1 MEDIKVTYD
10 FLTSPGQLGEMIRN
24 YDWASTSLGP
34 IAEWPQ
40 SLKTTISLML
50 NTNNPTWLGW
60 GPDNIFF
67 YNDAYIEVL
76 GKEKHKWALGKPTSI
91 VWEEIWHLI
100 KHLSDMVFQEG
111 KSSNIDDMHLFMRRG
126 DFLEEVFYSF
136 SYSPVINEQGK
147 VGGLF
152 CPNFETTSKILNAR
166 RNRTLAQLAEKSLIN
181 KTIEAALASAAHTL
195 GENKEDI
202 PFAMLYILDQQSNR
216 TEIIKHI
223 GTDDLVEEI
232 FPHFIEHND
241 NTSPYA
247 ALLSEIIT
255 TGKGKVIQL
264 NNPELF
270 PRGLADQVVKQAV
283 AIPFSM
289 TGNKA
294 AGIMVCGVNPTR
306 RLDDEYYTFYEMA
319 AGQISAA
326 IQNVNALE
334 NERKRAEELAEID
347 KAKTAFFSNISHEF
361 RTPLTLMLG
370 PLEELLQNDS
380 LDNREKDIIDT
391 THRNAIRLLRLV
403 NTLLDFSLMESG
415 RLRAKFVPTDISLL
429 TKNLTASFNSITQK
443 AGLEFIVNIQS
454 LTRDVYID
462 REMWEKIVFNLLS
475 NAFKYTLRGTITISV
490 TQDNNNVVLT
500 VKDTGMGIP
509 KKELANM
516 FTRFHRIQNTTGR
529 SFEGS
534 GIGLSMIKELIH
546 QHGGEITVDS
556 AEGQGSTF
564 TVIIPF
570 GKDHLPEAQ
579 IFEESID
586 NETFLSDAYLKEAET
601 MLNKE
606 DNIEVDAET
615 IGKKQDVVLIVDDN
629 ADMRKHLK
637 AIIEKEYR
645 VITAINGKDALEKI
659 QQIRPTLILSDIMM
673 PVMDGVELLKTV
685 KENRETASIP
695 VILLTARAGE
705 ESKIAGYETGADD
718 YLVKP
723 FSAKELVAR
732 IHSQIKITNTRDHA
746 RRQLQNLFM
755 QAPVAICILKGKDF
769 VVEMANDNILE
780 MWGKPAAVMMN
791 RPLLEG
797 LPEAAEQGY
806 GNLLEKVYTTG
817 RIHIDEEAP
826 FYKIENGIARQ
837 IYVKFVYQ
845 PFYEET
851 GEISGIMVLANDIT
865 LQVEARKKVEESE
878 TKFRNLIHQAHMPIV
893 ILKGRDM
900 VFDFVNDAYLKL
912 HNKKR
917 EDLLGIKLTEALPI
931 LKSTAIIENLKK
943 VMANGVTQVFSEVP
957 VDMTKNGI
965 TETRYFTSVYQPL
978 IENDTITGIIS
989 IVNEVTQQYLA
1000 KKIQKQNEKDLK
1012 TILETMPQMA
1022 YRINAEGRPVYHSE
1036 KFYKY
1041 TGLTKKNANDNGWRS
1056 IIHPDMTERIYKIW
1070 AHSMKTGEE
1079 FDQAFL
1085 IKRASDGMYR
1095 WHLSRAVALRNN
1107 KGEITQWIGT
1117 LTDIHEQKVFEEEL
1131 EAMVNN
1137 RTEELNESNLLLEQK
1152 NAELEITNKEL
1163 ESFNYIASHDLQE
1176 PLRKIQTFISFIKD
1190 RDMSPEEAQGYINKI
1205 HASAGRMTQLIKDV
1219 LIYSRLTSE
1228 QQFTKVDLNEILEIV
1243 LADYEL
1249 FINEKDGK
1257 VVKDKLPVITAIP
1270 LQMEQ
1275 LFSNLIS
1282 NSLKYSDK
1290 TPVITITYKK
1300 NDDDGTITITFS
1312 DNGIGFEEKYSEQI
1326 FKLFQ
1331 RLHGKNDYAGTGIGL
1346 SICKKIV
1353 ELHKGSISAE
1363 SIPGKGA
1370 IFNIILPV
1378 EHFFTN

>member
-1 MEDIKVTYD
+1 MEELKTTSD
-10 FLTSPGQLGEMIRN
+10 FLTSPGELGEMIRN

-34 IAEWPQ
+34 ISAWPQ
-40 SLKTTISLML
+40 SLKTTLSLML
-50 NTNNPTWLGW
+50 NSNNPTWLGW

-76 GKEKHKWALGKPTSI
+76 GKEKHKWVLGKPTHI
-91 VWEEIWHLI
+91 VWEEVWDSCGP
-100 KHLSDMVFQEG
+100 LSDLVYQEG
-111 KSSNIDDMHLFMRRG
+111 IASNVGDMQFFMRRG
-126 DFLEEVFYSF
+126 DFLEETFYSF
-136 SYSPVINEQGK
+136 SYSPIFDEQGK
-147 VGGLF
+147 VTGLF

-166 RNRTLAQLAEKSLIN
+166 RNKTLAQLAEKSLID
-181 KTIEAALASAAHTL
+181 KTIETALASAARTL

-202 PFAMLYILDQQSNR
+202 PFAILYILDKKGNKA
-216 TEIIKHI
+216 EIIKYVGANESI
-223 GTDDLVEEI
+223 EKI
-232 FPHFIEHND
+232 FPHTVELND
-241 NTSPYA
+241 NKSPHA
-247 ALLSEIIT
+247 TLLAEIIN

-264 NNPELF
+264 KNPELF
-270 PRGLADQVVKQAV
+270 PRGQANQPVRQAV
-283 AIPFSM
+283 AVPFSM

-306 RLDDEYYTFYEMA
+306 KLDAEYYTFFEMA

-326 IQNVNALE
+326 IQNVNAIE
-334 NERKRAEELAEID
+334 NERKRAEELAQID

-370 PLEELLQNDS
+370 PLEELLQK
-380 LDNREKDIIDT
+380 DNLSPKDKDTIDT
-391 THRNAIRLLRLV
+391 THRNAVRLLRLV

-415 RLRAKFVPTDISLL
+415 RLRAKFVPTDISQL
-429 TKNLTASFNSITQK
+429 TKNLTASFDSITKK
-443 AGLEFIVNIQS
+443 AGLEFVVNIQQ
-454 LTRDVYID
+454 LTQKAYVD
-462 REMWEKIVFNLLS
+462 REMWEKIVFNLIS
-475 NAFKYTLRGTITISV
+475 NAFKYTLKGTITISV
-490 TQDNNNVVLT
+490 TQDNNNVILT

-509 KKELANM
+509 QKEMANM
-516 FTRFHRIQNTTGR
+516 FTRFHRIQNTMGR

-556 AEGQGSTF
+556 TEGIGSTF
-564 TVIIPF
+564 TVTIPF
-570 GKDHLPEAQ
+570 GKDHLNQAQ
-579 IFEESID
+579 VFEESID
-586 NETFLSDAYLKEAET
+586 NETFLSDAYVKEAET
-601 MLNKE
+601 MLHKE
-606 DNIEVDAET
+606 DSINVDAET
-615 IGKKQDVVLIVDDN
+615 IDKTQETILIVDDN
-629 ADMRKHLK
+629 ADMRKHLR

-645 VITAINGKDALEKI
+645 VITAINGKDALDKI
-659 QQIRPTLILSDIMM
+659 QQTRPTLILSDIMM

-685 KENRETASIP
+685 KESRETASIP

-732 IHSQIKITNTRDHA
+732 IHSQIKITNTRDHT

-755 QAPVAICILKGKDF
+755 QAPAAICILKGKDF
-769 VVEMANDNILE
+769 IVEMANDNILE

-806 GNLLEKVYTTG
+806 GKLLEEVYTTG
-817 RIHIDEEAP
+817 RIHMDEEAP
-826 FYKIENGIARQ
+826 FYKIENGVTKQ
-837 IYVKFVYQ
+837 IYVKFIYQ

-865 LQVEARKKVEESE
+865 PQVEARKKVEESE
-878 TKFRNLIHQAHMPIV
+878 AKFRNLIRQAYIPIV
-893 ILKGRDM
+893 IVKGE
-900 VFDFVNDAYLKL
+900 DFVYEFANDAYLNI
-912 HNKKR
+912 HDVKR
-917 EDLLGIKLTEALPI
+917 EDLIGKKMTDALPH
-931 LKSTAIIENLKK
+931 LKDTPIEENLKK
-943 VMANGVTQVFSEVP
+943 VMNNGITQVFTDVP
-957 VDMTKNGI
+957 LNITIDGN
-965 TETRYFTSVYQPL
+965 TETRYFTSIYQPL
-978 IENDTITGIIS
+978 VENNKVSGVIS
-989 IVNEVTQQYLA
+989 MVNEVTQQYLA

-1012 TILETMPQMA
+1012 SILETMPQMA
-1022 YRINAEGRPVYHSE
+1022 YRISGEGKPVYHSE
-1036 KFYKY
+1036 KFYEY
-1041 TGLTKKNANDNGWRS
+1041 TGLTKKTTNEHGWKS
-1056 IIHPDMTERIYKIW
+1056 IIHPDMIERVYSTW
-1070 AHSMKTGEE
+1070 EHSMKTGEE
-1079 FDQAFL
+1079 YDQAFM

-1095 WHLSRAVALRNN
+1095 WHLSRAIALRNN
-1107 KGEITQWIGT
+1107 KGSITQWIGT
-1117 LTDIHEQKVFEEEL
+1117 LTDIHEQKVFADEL
-1131 EAMVNN
+1131 ETMVNR
-1137 RTEELNESNLLLEQK
+1137 RTEELNESNRLLEQK
-1152 NAELEITNKEL
+1152 NTELEKTNREL

-1228 QQFTKVDLNEILEIV
+1228 QQFTKVDLNEVLEIV

-1249 FINEKDGK
+1249 FINEKNGK

-1290 TPVITITYKK
+1290 TPVITIKYRK
-1300 NDDDGTITITFS
+1300 NNDGTITITFS

-1370 IFNIILPV
+1370 TFNIILPM
-1378 EHFFTN
+1378 EHFFTD